1 IIVGLILAS
10 SFAIRWPFRQVP
22 LIRDEGEYAYL
33 GQQILHGAIP
43 YRDVYNQKT
52 PFAFYFFAAIQV
64 AFGSSL
70 EALRVATTLYGLATP
85 AILYLFA
92 RGLFNRRAALG
103 TAVAFAVMTFDEC
116 GVFAQSSTEYYLL
129 LWMSLGLLC
138 WYEGKRRGSNL
149 LVFCA

>member
-1 IIVGLILAS
+1 MNHKDTEAQRRARADTMGRVEGLRGWQEAIIVGLILAS
-10 SFAIRWPFRQVP
+10 SFAIRWPFRHVP

-70 EALRVATTLYGLATP
+70 EALRVATTL
-85 AILYLFA
+85 
-92 RGLFNRRAALG
+92 
-103 TAVAFAVMTFDEC
+103 
-116 GVFAQSSTEYYLL
+116 
-129 LWMSLGLLC
+129 
-138 WYEGKRRGSNL
+138 
-149 LVFCA
+149 